1 MIDKSV
7 ILTGFLPSEKPN
19 KTRIAAAHNSP
30 WSKICEWL
38 DEQKPKS
45 LVFVGFGS
53 ECKLN
58 RDQTYEIASGVESSE
73 LPFLWALRKPS
84 WASND
89 LDAVLPEFKRRT
101 SGRGRVCIG

>member
-1 MIDKSV
+1 MIP
-7 ILTGFLPSEKPN
+7 TGFLPLEKPN
-19 KTRIAAAHNSP
+19 KTRIAAAHDGP

-45 LVFVGFGS
+45 LVSVGFGS

-73 LPFLWALRKPS
+73 LPFLWTLRKPS

-89 LDAVLPEFKRRT
+89 LDVVLSEFKRQT